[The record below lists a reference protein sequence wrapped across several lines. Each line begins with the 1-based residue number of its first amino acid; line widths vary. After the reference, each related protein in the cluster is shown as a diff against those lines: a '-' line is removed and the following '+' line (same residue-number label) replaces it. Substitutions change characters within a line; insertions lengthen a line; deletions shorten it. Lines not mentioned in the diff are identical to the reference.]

1 MERKTM
7 CSNQQNSESGIERDL
22 WSALLHA
29 RGISSTW
36 DGSEPVAEEM
46 FSVAEDPTLTAPYAW
61 NPIDPESE
69 EFFAQL
75 EQSFSLDDWS
85 AEETATRSQ
94 AFFGKLNQL
103 WSATTLQESLAER
116 FATRIPQQL
125 VGAIVAQAQQA
136 LSTSQSL
143 ADQLVQCVATILPNM
158 AQDDLFVLTRPLAY
172 AMRNGESRRAVDATL
187 EKIRP
192 VAWEDLSDIEQAR
205 LSLAVARCALAEL
218 EAQQQG

>member
-1 MERKTM
+1 MERKAM
-7 CSNQQNSESGIERDL
+7 CSNQQNSESDVERDL

-29 RGISSTW
+29 KGVSSTW
-36 DGSEPVAEEM
+36 DGSEPVAEGM
-46 FSVAEDPTLTAPYAW
+46 FSVAEDPTLTAPYSW
-61 NPIDPESE
+61 NPADPESE

-85 AEETATRSQ
+85 AEEATNRSQ

-103 WSATTLQESLAER
+103 WSAATLQESLADR
-116 FATRIPQQL
+116 FSTRIPQQL
-125 VGAIVAQAQQA
+125 VGAIVTQAQQA
-136 LSTSQSL
+136 LNTSQSL
-143 ADQLVQCVATILPNM
+143 ADQLVQCVSSILPDM
-158 AQDDLFVLTRPLAY
+158 AREDLFVLTRPLAY

-192 VAWEDLSDIEQAR
+192 IAWEELSEIEQAR

-218 EAQQQG
+218 QAQQQA